1 MFWGFLF
8 VVATV
13 VADLFAW
20 PIQAVLIVAMFG
32 AIFALFVLL
41 DDLKGG
47 ISLDAA
53 LKNLHRVRKAVGE
66 RK

>member
-20 PIQAVLIVAMFG
+20 PIQAVLIVA
-32 AIFALFVLL
+32 IFALFVLL

-47 ISLDAA
+47 ISLAA
-53 LKNLHRVRKAVGE
+53 AIKNLHRARKSGG
-66 RK
+66 

>member
-20 PIQAVLIVAMFG
+20 PIQAVLIVAIFG

-47 ISLDAA
+47 ISLAA
-53 LKNLHRVRKAVGE
+53 TIKNLHRARKAVGE

>member
-20 PIQAVLIVAMFG
+20 PIQAVLIVA
-32 AIFALFVLL
+32 IFALFVLL

-47 ISLDAA
+47 LSLAA
-53 LKNLHRVRKAVGE
+53 AIKNLHRARKAVDE

>member
-47 ISLDAA
+47 ISLAA
-53 LKNLHRVRKAVGE
+53 TIKKLAQGKKSGG
-66 RK
+66 

>member
-13 VADLFAW
+13 VADLFTW
-20 PIQAVLIVAMFG
+20 PIQAVLIVV
-32 AIFALFVLL
+32 IFALFVLL

-47 ISLDAA
+47 LSLAA
-53 LKNLHRVRKAVGE
+53 AIKNLHRARKAVDE

>member
-8 VVATV
+8 VVAAV
-13 VADLFAW
+13 VANLFAW
-20 PIQAVLIVAMFG
+20 PIQAVLIV

-53 LKNLHRVRKAVGE
+53 IKNLHRTRKAVGE

>member
-8 VVATV
+8 VVAAV

-20 PIQAVLIVAMFG
+20 PIQTVLIVA
-32 AIFALFVLL
+32 IFALLVLL

>member
-20 PIQAVLIVAMFG
+20 PIQTVLIVA
-32 AIFALFVLL
+32 IFALLVLL

-47 ISLDAA
+47 ISLAA
-53 LKNLHRVRKAVGE
+53 TIKNLHRARKAVGE

>member
-1 MFWGFLF
+1 MFSGFLF

-20 PIQAVLIVAMFG
+20 PIQAVLIVA
-32 AIFALFVLL
+32 IFALVVLR

-47 ISLDAA
+47 ISLAA
-53 LKNLHRVRKAVGE
+53 AIKNLHRARKAVGE

>member
-13 VADLFAW
+13 VADLFTW
-20 PIQAVLIVAMFG
+20 PIQAVLIVA
-32 AIFALFVLL
+32 IFALFLLL

-47 ISLDAA
+47 ISLAA
-53 LKNLHRVRKAVGE
+53 AIKNLHRARKAVDE

>member
-47 ISLDAA
+47 IGLDAA
-53 LKNLHRVRKAVGE
+53 IKYLHRVRKAVGE